1 MSISVSL
8 IPDSPEG
15 KCEKFAQDNY
25 KVLSRLYPDKWVVIV
40 DCKVLFVA
48 DSSDE
53 MFEKAE
59 AFAMKRGSYYYRHFE
74 KPQKVVELPSF
85 LGI

>member
-1 MSISVSL
+1 MSISASL
-8 IPDSPEG
+8 IPDSPAG
-15 KCEKFAQDNY
+15 KCEKFARDNY
-25 KVLSRLYPDKWVVIV
+25 QVLSRLYPDKWVVFI

-48 DSSDE
+48 DSSDD

-59 AFAMKRGSYYYRHFE
+59 AFGMNRGSYYYRHFE
-74 KPQKVVELPSF
+74 KPQKFIEFPSF

>member
-25 KVLSRLYPDKWVVIV
+25 QVLSRLYPDKWVVIV

-59 AFAMKRGSYYYRHFE
+59 AFAMKRGSYYYRHILRTLE
-74 KPQKVVELPSF
+74 PVHCPSP